1 MIKEAI
7 QGGYLEKLDRI
18 TQWEEKEVLHHE
30 SVSQHSFKVAVYT
43 KAILDDIFGSES
55 DEKIAEF
62 KYKTL
67 SYAIA
72 HDFDEAILLRD
83 ISHELKYNPFN
94 GADIRLALDN
104 YVDHVLKQDSFLK
117 NMMECTNLNKKFVKL
132 ADWIALLTFCD
143 RELSMIQVKN
153 IQERRAYIF
162 EKLNDFCTKDFLP
175 LFEVKESML
184 YHYRDNAKRC
194 IESIIYR

>member
-7 QGGYLEKLDRI
+7 QGGYLEKLDKI

-30 SVSQHSFKVAVYT
+30 TVSQHSFKVAVYT
-43 KAILDDIFGSES
+43 KAILDDIFGTES

-83 ISHELKYNPFN
+83 ISHELKYNSFN
-94 GADIRLALDN
+94 GADIRHALDN
-104 YVDHVLKQDSFLK
+104 YVDHVLKQDKFLTS
-117 NMMECTNLNKKFVKL
+117 MMDSTNLNKKFVKL
-132 ADWIALLTFCD
+132 ADWIALMTFCT
-143 RELSMIQVKN
+143 RELNMIQVKD
-153 IQERRAYIF
+153 IQERYTYICS
-162 EKLNDFCTKDFLP
+162 KLVDFCNNDFLP

-194 IESIIYR
+194 VDSILYK